1 LTNDNHSGGRLRTEN
16 RFADPDLAYRMIVEA
31 HRGLSD
37 KESQGLNAKLALLLA
52 NHIGDDAILAEAIA
66 IAKR

>member
-1 LTNDNHSGGRLRTEN
+1 MTNDNHSGGRLRTEN

-31 HRGLSD
+31 HRGLTD
-37 KESQGLNAKLALLLA
+37 EESKALNAKLALLLA

-66 IAKR
+66 IARR